1 MYNFNMFS
9 LAAATATTASP
20 YASII
25 MIVAMFAVFYFV
37 IIKPQRKKDKEV
49 KQMRDSAT
57 VGDDIITIGGIH
69 GKIIKIGDDTM
80 VLELN
85 NAKQRITLSKWAI
98 GSVEKKGK
106 EVKVNDEVVE
116 EIASTDTTED
126 EK

>member
-9 LAAATATTASP
+9 LAAAPAAGSP

-57 VGDDIITIGGIH
+57 VGDDVITIGGIH
-69 GKIIKIGDDTM
+69 GKIVKIGDDTM
-80 VLELN
+80 VLELSHG
-85 NAKQRITLSKWAI
+85 KQRITLSKWAI

-116 EIASTDTTED
+116 EISTEINEE

>member
-9 LAAATATTASP
+9 LAAAPAAGSP

-69 GKIIKIGDDTM
+69 GKIVKIGDDTM

-85 NAKQRITLSKWAI
+85 HGKQRITLAKWAI

-106 EVKVNDEVVE
+106 EVKLNDEVVE
-116 EIASTDTTED
+116 ETPTQINEE